1 MDPIIRSAAL
11 TAVPRQLRR
20 PQASSETAAPH
31 VAAVTPLEPVAA
43 VAAALP
49 EVAPEP
55 MPAGPSLEELSAAAQ
70 AELAH
75 ARQVLADAHAQRD
88 RWLAERAM
96 QEERLAA
103 VEADLA
109 RREEAVRRERA
120 ALDADCASAR
130 DEAAQRGYEEGLA
143 QGVAEGRAGAD
154 AAAAQRLAQL
164 DELAAQAATA
174 TTRLLDEQEDLL
186 VEVAYAAICRM
197 AGDLA
202 ASRAGALATVRAAV
216 AQVREAEGLRVRL
229 HPEDA
234 AWLAARDG
242 GQHGW
247 SLQADERVTL
257 GGCIVEGS
265 RGSLDARLD
274 LQLERLGAALLA
286 ARAARKAEP
295 R

>member
-20 PQASSETAAPH
+20 PQTGSETP
-31 VAAVTPLEPVAA
+31 VARVEAVAPLEPVAA
-43 VAAALP
+43 VATALP
-49 EVAPEP
+49 ETAPAP
-55 MPAGPSLEELSAAAQ
+55 MPAGPSLEELAAAAQ
-70 AELAH
+70 AELAR

-88 RWLAERAM
+88 QWLAERAA

-109 RREEAVRRERA
+109 RREEALRGERA
-120 ALDADCASAR
+120 ALEADCASAR
-130 DEAAQRGYEEGLA
+130 DEAARRGHEEGLA

-154 AAAAQRLAQL
+154 AAVAQRLAQL
-164 DELAAQAATA
+164 DELAAQASTA
-174 TTRLLDEQEDLL
+174 TTCLLDEQEDLL

-202 ASRAGALATVRAAV
+202 VSRAGALALVRAA
-216 AQVREAEGLRVRL
+216 AGQLRETDGLRVRL

-242 GQHGW
+242 AQHGW

-257 GGCIVEGS
+257 GGCIVEGG

-274 LQLERLGAALLA
+274 LQLERLRAALLA
-286 ARAARKAEP
+286 ARAARRAETP
-295 R
+295 